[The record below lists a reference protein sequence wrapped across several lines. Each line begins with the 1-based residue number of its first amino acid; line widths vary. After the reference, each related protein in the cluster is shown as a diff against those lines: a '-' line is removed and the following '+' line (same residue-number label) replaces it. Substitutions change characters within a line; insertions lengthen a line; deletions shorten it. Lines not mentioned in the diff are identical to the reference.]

1 MLDPV
6 LLMLDE
12 PSAGLAPLM
21 VEVVLQKIMDIHRTG
36 VALLLV
42 EQNAREALKLS
53 HRGYV
58 LAGGQTRLAGRGQ
71 ALLEDAEIARLY
83 LGG

>member
-1 MLDPV
+1 
-6 LLMLDE
+6 
-12 PSAGLAPLM
+12 
-21 VEVVLQKIMDIHRTG
+21 
-36 VALLLV
+36 
-42 EQNAREALKLS
+42 
-53 HRGYV
+53 V